1 MKIAGI
7 SIVHLSGAMGKKI
20 WMLEPKVPNWP
31 RTNYGRISPWYLGL
45 EIFRQKK
52 KNNWEQPI
60 KDLTSKLSKI
70 L

>member
-7 SIVHLSGAMGKKI
+7 SIVLLSGAMGKKI

-31 RTNYGRISPWYLGL
+31 RTNYGRILPWYLGL
-45 EIFRQKK
+45 EIFRQEK